1 MASTSDSDASPIV
14 TRDPRFKAGRSLVQK
29 GMAHGG
35 AIEIFSSLVE
45 EGIQIDSSSCFSLPF
60 LSL

>member
-1 MASTSDSDASPIV
+1 MASTSESDASPIV

-45 EGIQIDSSSCFSLPF
+45 EGIQITSKNLFNTIIEL
-60 LSL
+60 